1 MNSSKYSV
9 MIFLRYI
16 FIISLN
22 TPSYSRF
29 KTSQSYHS
37 FPVLIWGF
45 FFFGFFA
52 DLSIPVIESTVCP
65 PHYME
70 NNGRCYRFF
79 QDIPLDWESADHFCT
94 LDNGT
99 LASISTIYR
108 FGFIQALSRHVN
120 LTTYWIGLRRS
131 NVWKMCELWYIFV
144 TCFHVE
150 HYNAHE
156 FIDSIEL
163 Y

>member
-1 MNSSKYSV
+1 MPFWWILQNTQSWFVKGIFFI
-9 MIFLRYI
+9 IFLTILQPFLSKSIVPFVSR
-16 FIISLN
+16 LN
-22 TPSYSRF
+22 VF
-29 KTSQSYHS
+29 
-37 FPVLIWGF
+37 
-45 FFFGFFA
+45 FFA

-65 PHYME
+65 PHYVE

-108 FGFIQALSRHVN
+108 FGFIQALGRHVN

-144 TCFHVE
+144 TRFHVE
-150 HYNAHE
+150 HYNNAHE

>member
-1 MNSSKYSV
+1 MNSSKHSV

-37 FPVLIWGF
+37 FPVLIWGWF
-45 FFFGFFA
+45 FFVFFA

-131 NVWKMCELWYIFV
+131 NV
-144 TCFHVE
+144 
-150 HYNAHE
+150 
-156 FIDSIEL
+156 
-163 Y
+163 

>member
-1 MNSSKYSV
+1 MPFWWILQNTQSWFVKGIFFIIIFNHPTAIFKQVNRTIRFPSKYV
-9 MIFLRYI
+9 FW
-16 FIISLN
+16 F
-22 TPSYSRF
+22 
-29 KTSQSYHS
+29 
-37 FPVLIWGF
+37 
-45 FFFGFFA
+45 FFA

-65 PHYME
+65 PHYVG